1 MDPTVP
7 PPAEA
12 LPFRLLRIAALAVLA
27 LILTL
32 IIAME
37 VAALSET
44 ARGLF
49 AALMSLPFSGGQ
61 FRDLGEGTLAAIL
74 IAPVLLVA
82 GGILFLAWVSR
93 LTSWKVV
100 GVGAVAV
107 AGVLAYLATD
117 DATFE
122 KPATFIEPA
131 QATPAAR
138 DSFAVLM
145 RYGRE
150 HPLGKAFKEPTFKD
164 PYPDWNSHDEAKWRA
179 MLTSRRAELEAHW
192 AQLAPQWAWWNEMNT
207 FDRIGDLTPPDPE
220 SEIIGFQVFRTL
232 SRHAFAIAGLQ
243 AIDGHGDQAVETLLP
258 VLEVS
263 RKLRPDSRI
272 LVRSMIAEVIQ
283 RLSLESAAFILDTTP
298 VSPAERARLAD
309 ALRGDD
315 PVGGARALLEKDYAF
330 AQASLASRRA
340 GDFIHYYNAMD
351 RHAWLRTPFNVVSP
365 FIYNPKAT
373 FNLYGR
379 LASDLQDLVGKRE
392 LDKMDPREK
401 AFFAEDAK
409 PRFKNLFGRLMIRS
423 VVPVYFKVSENY
435 WRTEDMRVAL
445 LARLKAM

>member
-1 MDPTVP
+1 MDSTVTP
-7 PPAEA
+7 SAEA
-12 LPFRLLRIAALAVLA
+12 LPLRLLRIAALAILA
-27 LILTL
+27 LALAFF
-32 IIAME
+32 IAME
-37 VAALSET
+37 VAVLWEPV
-44 ARGLF
+44 RGLF

-61 FRDLGEGTLAAIL
+61 FRDMAEGTVAAIL
-74 IAPVLLVA
+74 IAPVLIVA
-82 GGILFLAWVSR
+82 AGILFLAWALR

-107 AGVLAYLATD
+107 TGVLVYLATD

-122 KPATFIEPA
+122 KTTPFIEPA
-131 QATPAAR
+131 QATREAR

-150 HPLGKAFKEPTFKD
+150 HPEGKAFKEPTFKD
-164 PYPDWNSHDEAKWRA
+164 PYPDWNSSDEAKWRA

-192 AQLAPQWAWWNEMNT
+192 AQLAPQWAWWNEMNA

-232 SRHAFAIAGLQ
+232 SHHAFAIAGLQ

-263 RKLRPDSRI
+263 LKLRKDARI
-272 LVRSMIAEVIQ
+272 LVRSMIAVVIE

-309 ALRGDD
+309 ALRVDD
-315 PVGGARALLEKDYAF
+315 PTGGARALLEKDYAF

-340 GDFIHYYNAMD
+340 GDFIHYYNGRD
-351 RHAWLRTPFNVVSP
+351 KHAWMRTAFNVVSP

-379 LASDLQDLVGKRE
+379 LAGDLQDLVGRRE
-392 LDKMDPREK
+392 LDKMDPRSQK
-401 AFFAEDAK
+401 FFAEDAK

-423 VVPVYFKVSENY
+423 MVPAYFKVSENY

-445 LARLKAM
+445 LARLKAQ